1 MNFRGLPIAS
11 GTICPYISLIPIS
24 FFGGE
29 QLMDSNNVTQIS
41 AGSTL
46 ASSQNRVLRNTY
58 LLLAISMV
66 PTIAGAALGVSLG
79 FKGFGPWWMNFMI
92 LIGSVIAFS
101 YGIERTKNSGAGV
114 AVLLAFT
121 FFMGF
126 WLSVLLG
133 RVLAMKD
140 GATLISYAFGGTAL
154 IFAGM
159 AAIASTI
166 KTQLTGMSKF
176 LWIGFGV
183 ILVAAIGGIVLQMPA
198 LMIACSVLFIGLF
211 SAWLVYDLN
220 QIITGGETNYISAT
234 LSLYINIFNIFSN
247 LLSLLGIT
255 SSD

>member
-11 GTICPYISLIPIS
+11 GTICPYIPHIPIS

-29 QLMDSNNVTQIS
+29 QLMDSNNMTQIS
-41 AGSTL
+41 AGGTL

-92 LIGSVIAFS
+92 LIGSVMAFS